1 MKHYKSNKW
10 ITVLIICIAL
20 NGIAIGELPSD
31 FYEALSGMAN
41 EETLCVENYDAGASF
56 TESYADFEHLDK
68 DTRVVSRSYNTS
80 VNPVNTNSIEAQASL
95 DAHINSN
102 VIGNSHIAWRSLE
115 LVADPYGRH
124 TFYSGGIE
132 ELTGVFNVEK
142 YIALWSNS
150 SINNGLIEWLPCT

>member
-1 MKHYKSNKW
+1 MKHFKSNKW
-10 ITVLIICIAL
+10 TTVLIICIAL
-20 NGIAIGELPSD
+20 NGLAIGNLPSD
-31 FYEALSGMAN
+31 FYKAMSGIPN
-41 EETLCVENYDAGASF
+41 EETLCFKNYDAGASF
-56 TESYADFEHLDK
+56 IESYMDFEHLDK
-68 DTRVVSRSYNTS
+68 DTQVVSRSYNIS
-80 VNPVNTNSIEAQASL
+80 VNPDRIDSIETKASL

-102 VIGNSHIAWRSLE
+102 IIGNAHIAWQSLE

-132 ELTGVFNVEK
+132 ELTGVFSVDK